1 MDHRIVNPELSRRP
15 AKKTGR
21 TPSLFALLAHCA
33 AFLVPALI
41 IPAYAQTPL
50 ALPVAAHLAAERA
63 PLVNTGTLLAFA
75 YRESRLHPFAVHD
88 NATGQSLFLASAM
101 GAVDLARARLALG
114 HSLDLGIMQVNS
126 ANLTRT
132 GLTVTTAF
140 DAGESMRAG
149 AMILTAAYR
158 QCLHGNA
165 SPDGAGQQAAL
176 RCAASVYNTGREQAG
191 ILNGYQA
198 DVWRAAAVVVPAI
211 QVGAAGTVPSPSA
224 ASADVVAPEPRRP
237 PPGLEDAIHAA
248 PPVPDASAGLSDALH
263 HASRKEAP

>member
-1 MDHRIVNPELSRRP
+1 MTGFFRSPATGSQSARLRWGGLEVAVIAVVARPGLAQPLS
-15 AKKTGR
+15 
-21 TPSLFALLAHCA
+21 
-33 AFLVPALI
+33 
-41 IPAYAQTPL
+41 
-50 ALPVAAHLAAERA
+50 LPVAAQLAAEHA
-63 PLVNTGTLLAFA
+63 PTVNQGTLLAFA

-88 NATGQSLFLASAM
+88 NYTGQSLFLASAM
-101 GAVDLARARLALG
+101 AAADQARARLAMG

-126 ANLTRT
+126 ANLART

-149 AMILTAAYR
+149 ALILTTAYR
-158 QCLHGNA
+158 QCLRGDANPSGTA
-165 SPDGAGQQAAL
+165 QQAAL

-211 QVGAAGTVPSPSA
+211 QFGTTGTIPSPSA
-224 ASADVVAPEPRRP
+224 ASGDVVAPEPRRP
-237 PPGLEDAIHAA
+237 PPLLEDALHPA
-248 PPVPDASAGLSDALH
+248 PPLPKISEGLNDALH

>member
-1 MDHRIVNPELSRRP
+1 MAGFLQSFAETSLTIRLRRGGLSATAIAVLVAQPSVVQSLPLP
-15 AKKTGR
+15 AAAR
-21 TPSLFALLAHCA
+21 LASE
-33 AFLVPALI
+33 
-41 IPAYAQTPL
+41 YAPK
-50 ALPVAAHLAAERA
+50 VDR
-63 PLVNTGTLLAFA
+63 GTLLAFA
-75 YRESRLHPFAVHD
+75 YRESRLQPFAIHD
-88 NATGQSLFLASAM
+88 NATGRSVFPASAEE
-101 GAVDLARARLALG
+101 AVSLARLRLAQG

-149 AMILTAAYR
+149 AMILTAGYR

-165 SPDGAGQQAAL
+165 SPDDAWQQAAL

-198 DVWRAAAVVVPAI
+198 GVWRAAAVVVPAI
-211 QVGAAGTVPSPSA
+211 QVGAAGTLPSPSA